1 MAPEIRATPPLAPP
15 QRAAV
20 LSRIEL
26 LGLVLIVVLGFLI
39 ALPAL
44 KDTYTGAVLS
54 GKCERDPRPVAC
66 KQPPNGPA
74 VPVSSA
80 WPK

>member
-1 MAPEIRATPPLAPP
+1 MGPEKRPTPPLAPP

-26 LGLVLIVVLGFLI
+26 LGLILGVVLGFLF
-39 ALPAL
+39 ALPAM

-54 GKCERDPRPVAC
+54 GKCERDPKSVAC
-66 KQPPNGPA
+66 RQPPNEQAMPGHFA
-74 VPVSSA
+74 
-80 WPK
+80 